1 MNIRDVGTMQYAR
14 TRQVRNRDNVSRG
27 LRLRIPGYCLLL
39 SLLVLSQGCSSWVGR
54 MFMLSIER
62 ATNETRP
69 APHMI
74 TTPVIEGADL
84 AVGWVGHATT
94 LIQIKD
100 KLIMTDPLLNNSVAI
115 VVKRWFEPG
124 LDPALLTKLDLTLIS
139 HTHFDH
145 MNLGSLDQ
153 LPTNGSLVVPTGGLQ
168 FIPEYGFED
177 LHELAPWESFEEN
190 GMKVTAVPVQHF
202 SGRYGV
208 DRSWFQNIGY
218 TAYIIEYE
226 GITVYF
232 GGDTGYHDR
241 YFKEV
246 GERFDIDL
254 AIIPIGPG
262 DSPRIGGRIHV
273 EPGGALQI
281 FDDLGARYF
290 LPMHHH
296 TIPYTAD
303 GPPESSITTLR
314 SLARQRGIEERVLDL
329 EIGQQRVIYG
339 ADKKVMSSE

>member
-1 MNIRDVGTMQYAR
+1 MFI
-14 TRQVRNRDNVSRG
+14 
-27 LRLRIPGYCLLL
+27 L
-39 SLLVLSQGCSSWVGR
+39 SV
-54 MFMLSIER
+54 ER
-62 ATNETRP
+62 ATNEIQP
-69 APHMI
+69 APNMI
-74 TTPVIEGADL
+74 TTPYIEGADL
-84 AVGWVGHATT
+84 AVGWIGHATT

-124 LDPALLTKLDLTLIS
+124 IDPTILDRLDATLIS

-168 FIPEYGFED
+168 FIPEYGFRG
-177 LHELAPWESFEEN
+177 LYELAPWESFEED
-190 GMKVTAVPVQHF
+190 GMRITAVPVQHF

-208 DRSWFQNIGY
+208 DRSWLQTIGY
-218 TAYIIEYE
+218 TAYVIEYE

-232 GGDTGYHDR
+232 GGDTGWNDR

-246 GERFDIDL
+246 GEKFNIDL

-262 DSPRIGGRIHV
+262 DSPRTGGRIHV

-281 FDDLGARYF
+281 FDDLQARYF

-296 TIPYTAD
+296 TIPYTSDRA
-303 GPPESSITTLR
+303 PSSSITTLR
-314 SLARQRGIEERVLDL
+314 DLVRQRGIADRVLDL
-329 EIGQQRVIYG
+329 EIGEQRVIYG
-339 ADKKVMSSE
+339 AHKEVISSD